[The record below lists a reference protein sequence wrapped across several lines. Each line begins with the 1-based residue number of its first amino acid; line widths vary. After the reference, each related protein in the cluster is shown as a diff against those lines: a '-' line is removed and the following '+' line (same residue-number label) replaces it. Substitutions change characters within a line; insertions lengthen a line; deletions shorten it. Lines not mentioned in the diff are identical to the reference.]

1 MKLFNARIA
10 YFFKY
15 GFFIFVAIMAIGSNS
30 ALANSWYQ
38 GGTLHEA
45 NALMWQKSSQQN
57 KLATCADFIAG
68 LYSKKLLSD
77 DISRKIKSVD
87 DFKPYAAE
95 LVKQLDS
102 AFKPEPKKAEN
113 EKMFANQTVKSTA
126 MMLMIMMK
134 WVNTNGS

>member
-1 MKLFNARIA
+1 MKKNKLYDAFPVVR
-10 YFFKY
+10 
-15 GFFIFVAIMAIGSNS
+15 AIYLLVVLLAANSNF
-30 ALANSWYQ
+30 ALANAWYS

-45 NALMWQKSSQQN
+45 NALAWQKATQQN

-77 DISRKIKSVD
+77 DISREIKSVD

>member
-1 MKLFNARIA
+1 MKSINARMA
-10 YFFKY
+10 CFFKY
-15 GFFIFVAIMAIGSNS
+15 GFFAFVAIMVISSNV
-30 ALANSWYQ
+30 AFANSWYQ

-45 NALMWQKSSQQN
+45 NALTWQKASQQN

-68 LYSKKLLSD
+68 LYSKNLLSD

-102 AFKPEPKKAEN
+102 AFKPEPKKSEN

-134 WVNTNGS
+134 WVNANGS

>member
-1 MKLFNARIA
+1 MRL
-10 YFFKY
+10 
-15 GFFIFVAIMAIGSNS
+15 
-30 ALANSWYQ
+30 
-38 GGTLHEA
+38 TLSRGKRHHSKI
-45 NALMWQKSSQQN
+45 NWQPV
-57 KLATCADFIAG
+57 LTFIAG
-68 LYSKKLLSD
+68 LYSKNLLSD

-102 AFKPEPKKAEN
+102 AFKPEPKKSEN

-134 WVNTNGS
+134 WINANGS

>member
-1 MKLFNARIA
+1 MKLINFRME
-10 YFFKY
+10 FFLKY
-15 GFFIFVAIMAIGSNS
+15 SFFVFVVMMVIGSNT
-30 ALANSWYQ
+30 AFANSWYQ

-45 NALMWQKSSQQN
+45 NALMWQKASQQN
-57 KLATCADFIAG
+57 KIATCADFIAG
-68 LYSKKLLSD
+68 LYSKNLLSD

-102 AFKPEPKKAEN
+102 AFKPEPKKSEN

-134 WVNTNGS
+134 WVNANGS